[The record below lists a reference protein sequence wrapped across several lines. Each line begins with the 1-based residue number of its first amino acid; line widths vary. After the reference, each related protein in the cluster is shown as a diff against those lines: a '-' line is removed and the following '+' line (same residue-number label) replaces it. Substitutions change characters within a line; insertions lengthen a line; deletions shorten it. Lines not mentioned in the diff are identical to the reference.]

1 MAHLSIN
8 YLVYCHQF
16 ILVFTFFQ
24 LWILS
29 ASIGRG
35 RTLEKREKSYNTG
48 VKLSTAIFH
57 PRSRIFLSWLMNIP
71 FSIDYF
77 WEFVIFRQGPVK
89 DFPNLLTSV
98 LRSLLRL
105 QGLQRSRR
113 YAYCHQAKERITQTV
128 EGGEQKMQ
136 QKTDSHGYWS
146 LSKFLKYKA
155 TKRIA
160 PLPEWHNSQSQ
171 ATRMSIPAFSQVCLT
186 LLGNHF
192 YSWVGKGTKRVR
204 FMYLANDTSS
214 CSTRKFANVDPK
226 PTALPLS
233 LPRPPKKEWELSNL
247 LGLRCLMKVARGS

>member
-1 MAHLSIN
+1 
-8 YLVYCHQF
+8 
-16 ILVFTFFQ
+16 
-24 LWILS
+24 
-29 ASIGRG
+29 
-35 RTLEKREKSYNTG
+35 
-48 VKLSTAIFH
+48 
-57 PRSRIFLSWLMNIP
+57 
-71 FSIDYF
+71 
-77 WEFVIFRQGPVK
+77 
-89 DFPNLLTSV
+89 
-98 LRSLLRL
+98 
-105 QGLQRSRR
+105 
-113 YAYCHQAKERITQTV
+113 
-128 EGGEQKMQ
+128 MQ

-214 CSTRKFANVDPK
+214 CSTRKFATVDPE
-226 PTALPLS
+226 PTALHLS

-247 LGLRCLMKVARGS
+247 LGLRCLMKVARGSLGFNLLMQLLFTVIVLFVYLTFLQRLPEVKLALADCISLLGSDHVLIHLGME